1 MGRASGLAW
10 GGLGRQLDEGSPN
23 SCPLIGIELG
33 EILYSMVALG
43 WLALVTLP
51 LGAVALWV
59 WQMIRP

>member
-1 MGRASGLAW
+1 MREPKFLS
-10 GGLGRQLDEGSPN
+10 R
-23 SCPLIGIELG
+23 IELG